1 MKNVHEESGLVRWLD
16 ERTKILTPVNF
27 LRTKEVPRHKH
38 AFWYIF
44 GGLALFFLT
53 IQIVT
58 GVLLLLYYSPTPGTA
73 YESVSMIVTSVP
85 FGWFIRSIHS
95 WSSNLLIA
103 VVLIHLFSVFFL
115 KAYRKP
121 REAMWLTGVAL
132 LFLILGFAFTGYLL
146 PWDTTAY
153 FATQIGTE
161 IPRTIPVLGEFMV
174 KILRGGEYIAEE
186 SLKRLFALHV
196 VILPLLAIGLA
207 SLHVVLNQVQ
217 GSSVPIGVQRRD
229 PPIPFFPNYLF
240 RDLLTWTVGLF
251 VLLCCA
257 LIFPVQLGTKA
268 DPFASA
274 PVGIKPEWYFLPLFQ
289 TLRFMPAEIMG
300 VSSEAVVNVLVM
312 VFTGGL
318 FLVPFLDRNAAEG
331 RRSPL
336 FTVLGLAGIAYF
348 ILTISLAYLT

>member
-1 MKNVHEESGLVRWLD
+1 MRWLD

-27 LRTKEVPRHKH
+27 LRKKEVPRHKH
-38 AFWYIF
+38 AFWYLF
-44 GGLALFFLT
+44 GGLALFFFGVQL
-53 IQIVT
+53 VT

-73 YESVSMIVTSVP
+73 YESVEVIVASVP
-85 FGWFIRSIHS
+85 FGWLIRSLHS
-95 WSSNLLIA
+95 WSSHLLIA
-103 VVLIHLFSVFFL
+103 VVLIHFFSVFFL

-132 LFLILGFAFTGYLL
+132 LFLMLGFGFTGYLL

-153 FATQIGTE
+153 ALCRTHVIGME
-161 IPRTIPVLGEFMV
+161 IPRSIPVIGEFVV
-174 KILRGGEYIAEE
+174 KILRGGEFIAEE

-196 VILPLLAIGLA
+196 VILPLLTIGLA
-207 SLHVVLNQVQ
+207 ALHVVLNQVE
-217 GSSVPIGVQRRD
+217 GSSVPIGAQRRD
-229 PPIPFFPNYLF
+229 PAIPFFPNYLF
-240 RDLLTWTVGLF
+240 RDLLTWTIGLF
-251 VLLCCA
+251 VLLCLA
-257 LIFPVQLGTKA
+257 FIFPVQLGTKA

-274 PVGIKPEWYFLPLFQ
+274 PLGIKPEWYFLPLFQ
-289 TLRFMPAEIMG
+289 TLRFMPAEVMG
-300 VSSEAVVNVLVM
+300 LNSEVIVNVLVM
-312 VFTGGL
+312 VLTGGL